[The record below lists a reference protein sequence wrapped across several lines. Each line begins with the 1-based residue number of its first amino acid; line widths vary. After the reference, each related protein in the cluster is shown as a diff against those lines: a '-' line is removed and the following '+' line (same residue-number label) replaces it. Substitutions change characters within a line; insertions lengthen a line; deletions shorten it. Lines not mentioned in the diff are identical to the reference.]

1 MSRRATI
8 LLLTPAMLLIG
19 VAFLLP
25 FLLLMVAG
33 FWSQPPGSWIV
44 DPTFTLKNY
53 ARIATDPYYVT
64 AFARTIWLS
73 LLTVAVC
80 LLLGFPVARWIAS
93 RRPLHALLAI
103 TMLLPLVA
111 GALLQTLGLV
121 NLLGLLGVVNG
132 GLKAL
137 GLITSS
143 IRFLGTELGI
153 LIGLVQAFLPLMVLP
168 LATVLAKLP
177 KDLESAAMSLG
188 APRLAVW
195 RRVILPLAVP
205 GILAGSVLVF
215 CAALTSFVTPQ
226 VLGQGKIS
234 TFATIAYQQAALVLD
249 WPFASALAVSLLL
262 MLAIA
267 LGIFAGL
274 RRLALR
280 HRGVPA

>member
-1 MSRRATI
+1 
-8 LLLTPAMLLIG
+8 
-19 VAFLLP
+19 
-25 FLLLMVAG
+25 
-33 FWSQPPGSWIV
+33 
-44 DPTFTLKNY
+44 
-53 ARIATDPYYVT
+53 
-64 AFARTIWLS
+64 
-73 LLTVAVC
+73 
-80 LLLGFPVARWIAS
+80 
-93 RRPLHALLAI
+93 
-103 TMLLPLVA
+103 
-111 GALLQTLGLV
+111 
-121 NLLGLLGVVNG
+121 VVNG

>member
-1 MSRRATI
+1 MSRTSTI

-25 FLLLMVAG
+25 FLLLVLAG

-53 ARIATDPYYVT
+53 ARIATDPYYLI

-73 LLTVAVC
+73 LVTVVVC
-80 LLLGFPVARWIAS
+80 LLLGFPVARWIAA
-93 RRPLHALLAI
+93 RKPLHALLAI

-132 GLKAL
+132 ALKSL
-137 GLITSS
+137 GLIDSS

-177 KDLESAAMSLG
+177 RELEQAATSLG
-188 APRLAVW
+188 ATRLAVW
-195 RRVILPLAVP
+195 RRVILPLSIP

-226 VLGQGKIS
+226 VLGQGKIA

-249 WPFASALAVSLLL
+249 WPFASALAVSLLVIL
-262 MLAIA
+262 GIA
-267 LGIFAGL
+267 LVIFAGL

-280 HRGVPA
+280 RHGVAA